1 MAIARALV
9 NDPLLVLADEPTGDL
24 DSENAEEVLSLMA
37 LLNRQA
43 GTTFVMVTHDPRAA
57 AKARRIVH
65 LEKGRL
71 AEAP

>member
-1 MAIARALV
+1 V

-43 GTTFVMVTHDPRAA
+43 GTDFVMVTHDPRAA
-57 AKARRIVH
+57 AKAPPDRASR
-65 LEKGRL
+65 EGPARGD
-71 AEAP
+71 ER